1 MVWKKG
7 ESGNIHGRPKGV
19 VGRSTEIR
27 NAIADNADA
36 LVAKVVQMALDGDST
51 ALRICIER
59 LCPALRPKD
68 APVVLAMSA
77 KGPLADQGRA
87 ILSEMAQGII
97 TPTEANTLLGAL
109 ASQAKLIESDELTRR
124 VEALEAKQ

>member
-1 MVWKKG
+1 
-7 ESGNIHGRPKGV
+7 
-19 VGRSTEIR
+19 
-27 NAIADNADA
+27 
-36 LVAKVVQMALDGDST
+36 MALDGDST

>member
-7 ESGNIHGRPKGV
+7 ESGNINGRPKGA

-51 ALRICIER
+51 ALRICIKR

-77 KGPLADQGRA
+77 NGPLEDQGRA
-87 ILSEMAQGII
+87 ILSEMAKGII